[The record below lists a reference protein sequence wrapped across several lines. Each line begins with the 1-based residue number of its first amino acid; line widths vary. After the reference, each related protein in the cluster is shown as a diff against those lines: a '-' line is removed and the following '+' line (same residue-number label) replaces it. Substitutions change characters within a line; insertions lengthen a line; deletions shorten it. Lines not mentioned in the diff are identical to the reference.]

1 MLRLLVSNCCRSSS
15 GGDLLSRHLLQPTS
29 QPLPRL
35 QNAARL
41 IRQHWRGTH
50 TTPPTPMP
58 PSNATR
64 LLHTTRLLLWGGGS
78 LALGMGARS
87 WWAGRGCVV
96 HCEGNRLAL
105 REVPEIDED
114 AKAEKFDWRKLWSY
128 LEPHLWELIGAV
140 CAALIVAYIN
150 IRIPN
155 LLGVLVNTLAHY
167 ANTYVT
173 PNSFVKD
180 VSKPASNLLSLYM
193 LQSGFTFMYIYLLSR
208 VGEQMAARMR
218 QDLFKQIVVQDIAF
232 FDENRTGELVNR
244 LTADVQDFKASF
256 KQFVAQG
263 LRSTAQLIGGGIS
276 LLMISPHMAVI
287 ALVSVP
293 CVVMVMSYMGKKLRS
308 LSKNSQA
315 QSERAT
321 GVCEEALSNIRT
333 VRSSAC
339 EYREMQLFETETNE
353 AARLAQELGYG
364 IAIFQG
370 LTNFFLNT
378 LVLSTLFMGGH
389 MISTDSLTPGALMAF
404 LVASQGVQRSL
415 AQGSILLGTMI
426 RGMSAGSRVFEFLS
440 LQPQVELLRGYVI
453 PQERLHGEIR
463 FENVSFAYPMRP
475 EQVVL
480 KDFSLVL
487 RPGQT
492 VALVGASGSGK
503 STIAALVERFYEP
516 TSGNIK
522 IDGYKLSDISPYWLR
537 ANVLGFIEQQP
548 VLFGT
553 SIFENIRYGKPD
565 AGVEDVYAASRLSQ
579 SHDFVTALPDGYDTH
594 VGERG
599 TQLSGGQRQRIAIAR
614 ALLKNPRV
622 LILDEATS
630 ALDATS
636 EAEVQKALDTV
647 VQNRTTLVIAHRL
660 STIRNADLIVVMDQG
675 RVVETGKHDEL
686 MAKRGLYFE
695 LVRQQERRDIQ
706 DQVQIKDNMVS
717 NTEAANTQA
726 KDTATSMG
734 ATTATTTFKDIP
746 QSRANTAHG

>member
-1 MLRLLVSNCCRSSS
+1 MLRLLVSNCGRSS
-15 GGDLLSRHLLQPTS
+15 DLCSRHLLQPS
-29 QPLPRL
+29 QQPLPRL

-41 IRQHWRGTH
+41 MRQHLRGTNVKGAPQPPMP
-50 TTPPTPMP
+50 TPPPT
-58 PSNATR
+58 NASR

-78 LALGMGARS
+78 LSIGLGARS
-87 WWAGRGCVV
+87 WWAGHRGPIV
-96 HCEGNRLAL
+96 HCEGSRLAI
-105 REVPEIDED
+105 RKEEEEP
-114 AKAEKFDWRKLWSY
+114 AESIPFDWQRLWAY
-128 LEPHLWELIGAV
+128 LEPHIWELIGAV

-155 LLGVLVNTLAHY
+155 LLGELVNTLARY
-167 ANTYVT
+167 ANTYVRDNT
-173 PNSFVKD
+173 FMKD

-208 VGEQMAARMR
+208 VGEQIAAKMR
-218 QDLFKQIVVQDIAF
+218 QDLFTQIVVQDIAF

-244 LTADVQDFKASF
+244 LTADVQDFKTSF
-256 KQFVAQG
+256 KQFVSQG
-263 LRSTAQLIGGGIS
+263 LRSGAQLIGGSIS
-276 LLMISPHMAVI
+276 LFMISPHMAAI
-287 ALVSVP
+287 ALASVP
-293 CVVMVMSYMGKKLRS
+293 CVVMFMTYLGKKLRS
-308 LSKNSQA
+308 LSKSSQA

-339 EYREMQLFETETNE
+339 EYREMQLFEAETNE

-389 MISTDSLTPGALMAF
+389 LMSTDSLSPGALMAF

-426 RGMSAGSRVFEFLS
+426 RGMTAGSRVFEFLS
-440 LQPQVELLRGYVI
+440 LQPQVELLRGYII

-475 EQVVL
+475 DHVVL
-480 KDFSLVL
+480 KDFSLTL

-503 STIAALVERFYEP
+503 STIASLVERFYEP
-516 TSGNIK
+516 SAGNIK
-522 IDGYKLSDISPYWLR
+522 LDGYKLSDISPYWLR

-553 SIFENIRYGKPD
+553 SILENIRYGKPD
-565 AGVEDVYAASRLSQ
+565 AGEEDVFAASRLSQ
-579 SHDFVTALPDGYDTH
+579 SHDFVTALPDGYATH

-614 ALLKNPRV
+614 ALLKNPRI

-636 EAEVQKALDTV
+636 EAEVQKALDTAV
-647 VQNRTTLVIAHRL
+647 KNRTTLVIAHRL
-660 STIRNADLIVVMDQG
+660 STIRNADLIVVLDQG

-686 MAKRGLYFE
+686 MAKRGLYFD

-706 DQVQIKDNMVS
+706 EQVQAVEEVVAAKVQQATVTAPAAAATGVS
-717 NTEAANTQA
+717 SNSSGRT
-726 KDTATSMG
+726 
-734 ATTATTTFKDIP
+734 
-746 QSRANTAHG
+746 NTAQG

>member
-1 MLRLLVSNCCRSSS
+1 MLRLLLYNCSR
-15 GGDLLSRHLLQPTS
+15 GDLSTSTSRHLLQ
-29 QPLPRL
+29 QLPLPRIGGPSQTGTGRL
-35 QNAARL
+35 QNATRL
-41 IRQHWRGTH
+41 IRQHM
-50 TTPPTPMP
+50 TTSRPPP
-58 PSNATR
+58 PPACPAPANASR
-64 LLHTTRLLLWGGGS
+64 LLQTCKALLCVGGS
-78 LALGMGARS
+78 LTMGMGLRNWTA
-87 WWAGRGCVV
+87 
-96 HCEGNRLAL
+96 HCEGNRLAGYNQNKT
-105 REVPEIDED
+105 EAANDT
-114 AKAEKFDWRKLWSY
+114 AEEQKFDWQRLWGY

-140 CAALIVAYIN
+140 FAALIVAYIN

-155 LLGVLVNTLAHY
+155 MLGDLVNMLARY
-167 ANTYVT
+167 ANTFVT
-173 PNSFVKD
+173 NNSFVKD

-208 VGEQMAARMR
+208 IGEQMAAKMR
-218 QDLFKQIVVQDIAF
+218 QDLFKQIVLQDIAF

-244 LTADVQDFKASF
+244 LTADVQDFKTSF

-263 LRSTAQLIGGGIS
+263 LRSTAQLLGGSIS
-276 LLMISPHMAVI
+276 LFMISPHMAAI
-287 ALVSVP
+287 ALASVP
-293 CVVMVMSYMGKKLRS
+293 CVVMFMSYLGRKLRA
-308 LSKNSQA
+308 LSKSSQA
-315 QSERAT
+315 QAERAT

-339 EYREMQLFETETNE
+339 EYREMQLFEVETNE
-353 AARLAQELGYG
+353 AARLAQDLGYG

-389 MISTDSLTPGALMAF
+389 LMSTESLTPGSLMAF

-415 AQGSILLGTMI
+415 SQGSILLGTMI
-426 RGMSAGSRVFEFLS
+426 RGMTAGSRVFEFLS
-440 LQPQVELLRGYVI
+440 LQPQVELLRGYII

-475 EQVVL
+475 DQMVL
-480 KDFSLVL
+480 KDFSLTL

-503 STIAALVERFYEP
+503 STIASLVERFYEP
-516 TSGNIK
+516 TGGNIK
-522 IDGYKLSDISPYWLR
+522 LDGYKLSDISPYWLR
-537 ANVLGFIEQQP
+537 SHVLGFIEQQP

-553 SIFENIRYGKPD
+553 TILENIRYGRPD
-565 AGVEDVYAASRLSQ
+565 ATVEDVHDASRLSQ
-579 SHDFVTALPDGYDTH
+579 SHDFVEALPEGYGTH

-614 ALLKNPRV
+614 ALLKNPRI

-636 EAEVQKALDTV
+636 ESEVQKALDKA

-660 STIRNADLIVVMDQG
+660 STIRKADLIVVLDQG
-675 RVVETGKHDEL
+675 RIVETGKHEEL
-686 MAKRGLYFE
+686 MAKRGLYYE

-706 DQVQIKDNMVS
+706 ENVQAVG
-717 NTEAANTQA
+717 EAAAA
-726 KDTATSMG
+726 KTDTRSSL
-734 ATTATTTFKDIP
+734 P
-746 QSRANTAHG
+746 QG